1 MDYRSEGKSLTAL
14 LTGDAEKSETAEVL
28 RFGDVGDI
36 DFLKVGHHGSKVSL
50 DAEGAEALDPE
61 VSVASAGENN
71 RYGHPSPE
79 CEGILKEAGSVFFCT
94 KDVGDVTVRP
104 GVGGPSVIQQR
115 RAA

>member
-1 MDYRSEGKSLTAL
+1 MFGIPMVPRVVSGGCGEVTA
-14 LTGDAEKSETAEVL
+14 TRTIRYS
-28 RFGDVGDI
+28 RN
-36 DFLKVGHHGSKVSL
+36 FLKVGHHGSKVSL
-50 DAEGAEALDPE
+50 DAEDAEALDPE

-115 RAA
+115 RAT